1 MCRVK
6 RIKCG
11 NGNCY
16 IVSQSG
22 KAILIDTARPK
33 YRQKILRECEGENI
47 QLIVL
52 THTHMDHCQNA
63 AFLSE
68 KLKAPI
74 AICKTDKELIKDNMK
89 QPLVAKMLLGK
100 LVLAISLSAF

>member
-1 MCRVK
+1 
-6 RIKCG
+6 
-11 NGNCY
+11 
-16 IVSQSG
+16 
-22 KAILIDTARPK
+22 
-33 YRQKILRECEGENI
+33 
-47 QLIVL
+47 
-52 THTHMDHCQNA
+52 MDHCQNA